1 MEAKTETVVETQQK
15 KCDFEIVEVPLTIKI
30 PKPFL
35 EFLENLAKMLNVTV
49 EYILKEELYGLLGSF
64 FQGGYLENWI
74 EDYLFEDYV
83 NVGGPSKGKA
93 LTDMIRQIDC

>member
-1 MEAKTETVVETQQK
+1 MEAEAINQDQQNNK
-15 KCDFEIVEVPLTIKI
+15 INFEVVEVPLTIKI

-35 EFLENLAKMLNVTV
+35 AFLENLAKILNITV
-49 EYILKEELYGLLGSF
+49 EHILKEELYGLLGSF
-64 FQGGYLENWI
+64 FQGGYLERWI

>member
-1 MEAKTETVVETQQK
+1 MEAEAIIQDQQK
-15 KCDFEIVEVPLTIKI
+15 KIEIVEVPLTIKI
-30 PKPFL
+30 PKPYL
-35 EFLENLAKMLNVTV
+35 EFLENLAKILNITV
-49 EYILKEELYGLLGSF
+49 EHILKEELYGLLGSF

-83 NVGGPSKGKA
+83 NVGGPNKGKA

>member
-1 MEAKTETVVETQQK
+1 MEAEAIVQDQQNNK
-15 KCDFEIVEVPLTIKI
+15 INFEVVEVPLTIKI

-35 EFLENLAKMLNVTV
+35 EFLENLAKMLNITV
-49 EYILKEELYGLLGSF
+49 EHILKEELYGLLGSF

-74 EDYLFEDYV
+74 DDYLFEDYV
-83 NVGGPSKGKA
+83 NVGGPNKGKA

>member
-1 MEAKTETVVETQQK
+1 MEAEAIVQEQQNNK
-15 KCDFEIVEVPLTIKI
+15 INFEVVEVPLTINI

-35 EFLENLAKMLNVTV
+35 EFLENLAKMLNITV
-49 EYILKEELYGLLGSF
+49 EHILKEELYGLLGSF

-74 EDYLFEDYV
+74 DDYLFEDYV
-83 NVGGPSKGKA
+83 NVGGPNKGKA